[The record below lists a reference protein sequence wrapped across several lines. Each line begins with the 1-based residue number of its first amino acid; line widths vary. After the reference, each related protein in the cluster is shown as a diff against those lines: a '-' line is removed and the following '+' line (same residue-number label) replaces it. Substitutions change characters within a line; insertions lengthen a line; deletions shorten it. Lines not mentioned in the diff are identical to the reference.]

1 LDHSVKPLPEHSMNS
16 TRETEGKRLMSD
28 TDSLR
33 ALSTIPWMKSECLAG
48 SIVAV
53 PAWLRSK
60 CRPEGVMIPTLFC
73 KGVKVQDDWAVAV
86 AYRVRTSDS
95 NWERL
100 P

>member
-1 LDHSVKPLPEHSMNS
+1 MNS
-16 TRETEGKRLMSD
+16 TLETEGKRLISD

-33 ALSTIPWMKSECLAG
+33 AFCTMPWMKSECLAG
-48 SIVAV
+48 STVAV

-60 CRPEGVMIPTLFC
+60 CKPEGVMIPKLFC
-73 KGVKVQDDWAVAV
+73 NGVKVQDDWAVAV
-86 AYRVRTSDS
+86 GYLVRTSDS